1 MISYGTSSN
10 RVLTSKSDQHL
21 ISLYNITPRI
31 KIVKEMIIDK
41 KLLIVKQI
49 FLVNTLGNV

>member
-10 RVLTSKSDQHL
+10 RVLTSKGDQHL

-49 FLVNTLGNV
+49 LIVNTLGNV